1 MKQLKL
7 TIEGNPVAQKRH
19 RHHRW
24 GVYDPSGT
32 DKQKI
37 VKTISKQSINLLY
50 KKFYTEKPVYI
61 QIYFHIQRP
70 KSHFRTGKNSKL
82 LKKSSPLFHIQK
94 PDIDNYIKL
103 YMDCLKNIW
112 KDDSQVIKITSSK
125 DWVEKNPF
133 TEISVYE
140 V

>member
-37 VKTISKQSINLLY
+37 IKQMSNQY

-61 QIYFHIQRP
+61 QMYFHIQRP

-82 LKKSSPLFHIQK
+82 LKKSSPLFK
-94 PDIDNYIKL
+94 TTTPDLDNYIKL